1 MYINI
6 KKHILSIAIM
16 MTAVTK
22 ICTALFEGGIR
33 LFLNKQ
39 NISSPDMLDD
49 LIWTSTIHHVTE
61 TLGLV
66 FLSLYLS
73 KRFKGL

>member
-49 LIWTSTIHHVTE
+49 LIC
-61 TLGLV
+61 
-66 FLSLYLS
+66 
-73 KRFKGL
+73 